1 MGTDTVPAM
10 LTPGE
15 SVLQVGAR
23 ERMMSMVGI
32 DPLTFNIGPNA
43 NKPKVMSG
51 ITYAADG
58 GAVKHPLLEKM
69 SDKNIK
75 KASAPLGRCVTGSLD
90 TMLNSGV
97 PEPAATGSDVGNN
110 PRGAISQLMQSP
122 FNWKSMGGNKTDLD
136 SPYGKVS
143 PGVYTKSQYG
153 SLVKD
158 GKIPSGALI
167 FQSRFDNWNGTSRN
181 SSGYDM
187 AIAQKG
193 GKEHWNGQLMPQYVY
208 GGNTKKI
215 IVLTPDG
222 KQGDGTSVQIS
233 DTGSDTDTVSPGGNY
248 NPKTDSAPKI
258 ASSPRTSSSSITP
271 PSKQS
276 GGSQQSTS
284 VIPINSASASAG
296 GAKAAG
302 SDVPMLGSV
311 DPLNLSMMVIK
322 AILNIGSL

>member
-1 MGTDTVPAM
+1 M

-23 ERMMSMVGI
+23 ERMMNMVGI
-32 DPLTFNIGPNA
+32 DPLMFNIGPNA
-43 NKPKVMSG
+43 NKPKVSG
-51 ITYAADG
+51 ERQGFSG
-58 GAVKHPLLEKM
+58 GGIVGKNKHPILEKM
-69 SDKNIK
+69 SDGNIK

-90 TMLNSGV
+90 TMLKSGV
-97 PEPAATGSDVGNN
+97 PEPAATGNDVGNN

-153 SLVKD
+153 SLVKG

-208 GGNTKKI
+208 GGSTKKI

-233 DTGSDTDTVSPGGNY
+233 DTASDTDTVSPGGNY
-248 NPKTDSAPKI
+248 VPKTDSAPKI
-258 ASSPRTSSSSITP
+258 ASSPRISSSAITP

-276 GGSQQSTS
+276 GGAQQSTS
-284 VIPINSASASAG
+284 VIPVNAASGSSG
-296 GAKAAG
+296 GARAAG

-311 DPLNLSMMVIK
+311 DPLNLGTMVIK
-322 AILNIGSL
+322 AILNIGGL